1 MSRSKVFFVMYFSL
15 GTKLGDRQTPEEGE
29 KEKVRR
35 LLPYWARELLRMW
48 EEAERK
54 HKSQKPFSQR
64 AS

>member
-1 MSRSKVFFVMYFSL
+1 
-15 GTKLGDRQTPEEGE
+15 LGDRQTPEEGE